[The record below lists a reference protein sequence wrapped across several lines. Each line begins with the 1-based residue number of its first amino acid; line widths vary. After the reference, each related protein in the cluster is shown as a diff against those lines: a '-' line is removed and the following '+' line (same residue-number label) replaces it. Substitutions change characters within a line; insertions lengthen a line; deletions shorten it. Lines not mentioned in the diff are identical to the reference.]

1 MSDFEARGSGGKR
14 SSSDYVCSRVERCV
28 LRNAESNAVES
39 FPLWSWLLRAIAPC
53 ADVPDV
59 LNVANSINEAR
70 ALKVQISKS
79 PKDPQADAS
88 DVSEDVL
95 CILVFFPIL
104 SGKIWFRLPR
114 LTFALGSRFCQRRV
128 LILSDGICKLAR
140 LLFAASPDAQLR
152 RGSLPRRVKR

>member
-1 MSDFEARGSGGKR
+1 MSDFEARGCGGKR
-14 SSSDYVCSRVERCV
+14 SSSDYVCSRVKRCV

-70 ALKVQISKS
+70 ALKVQIYLSHQKIHKLMLPTFRKMFS
-79 PKDPQADAS
+79 
-88 DVSEDVL
+88 
-95 CILVFFPIL
+95 VFSSFPIL
-104 SGKIWFRLPR
+104 PGKIWFRLPR